1 LVFKIFTILENF
13 VKKIQLK
20 MMTDAERVEFLSEC
34 ESQFSKR
41 YTDQDTE
48 YARIT
53 KPDGRLPPP
62 VIPDWPAE
70 KPRFNQNRGYQQNY
84 QVITTFFL

>member
-1 LVFKIFTILENF
+1 
-13 VKKIQLK
+13 
-20 MMTDAERVEFLSEC
+20 MMTESERLEFLSEC
-34 ESQFSKR
+34 ESQFAKR

-70 KPRFNQNRGYQQNY
+70 KPRFNQNRGHQQNY
-84 QVITTFFL
+84 QVITDLISVTLQLFFLFLKGKILPYS

>member
-1 LVFKIFTILENF
+1 
-13 VKKIQLK
+13 
-20 MMTDAERVEFLSEC
+20 MMTEAERLEFLSEC

-70 KPRFNQNRGYQQNY
+70 KPRFNQNRGHHQNY
-84 QVITTFFL
+84 QVITHLIYFSKVNGVTHITRDYIS